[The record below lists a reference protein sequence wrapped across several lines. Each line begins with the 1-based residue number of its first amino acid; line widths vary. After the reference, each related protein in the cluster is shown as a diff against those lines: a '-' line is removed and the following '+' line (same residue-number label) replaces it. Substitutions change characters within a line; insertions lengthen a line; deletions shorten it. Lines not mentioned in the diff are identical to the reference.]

1 MTDPTDLAIGAAF
14 ALVRH
19 ARELVPIDDPTGEA
33 DFQRAELLDL
43 EDLFQPLHPL
53 LVNVATPGSTDEALD
68 EAARR
73 LDQPEVR
80 QSVPLVIWAAL
91 SEVRGRRRR

>member
-1 MTDPTDLAIGAAF
+1 MTDPTAQALGAAF

-19 ARELVPIDDPTGEA
+19 ARELLPIDDPTGEA

-43 EDLFQPLHPL
+43 EDLLQPLDPPL
-53 LVNVATPGSTDEALD
+53 VDVPAPASTDEALD

-80 QSVPLVIWAAL
+80 PGVPLVIWAAL